1 VTGFRADLD
10 ALAEL
15 VARLAA
21 FDGRADALGADLDVQ
36 VRRLHGEW
44 GGPAAQT
51 HLAAHEQWT
60 AGAAQMRAAVLAL
73 RSVVATAQANYGAA
87 AAANVRMW
95 S

>member
-1 VTGFRADLD
+1 MTGFRADLD

-15 VARLAA
+15 VGSLAA
-21 FDGRADALGADLDVQ
+21 FDSRAELLAADLDVQ

-44 GGPAAQT
+44 SGPAAQA

-60 AGAAQMRAAVLAL
+60 AGAAQLRAAVLAL
-73 RSVVATAQANYGAA
+73 RSVVATAQANYSAA
-87 AAANVRMW
+87 ASSNVRMW